1 MKDKEKINKLKKS
14 TKKEFETYK
23 EDVKE
28 LKLDV
33 FDTKP
38 FIQKLIFFVVG
49 IESFIIGFALY
60 FILKDDKKWQTG
72 YILAGSVIGLIATL
86 AEMLEN
92 LLTIIAK

>member
-86 AEMLEN
+86 AEMLEK
-92 LLTIIAK
+92 LLAIIAK

>member
-1 MKDKEKINKLKKS
+1 MKDKDKINKLKKS
-14 TKKEFETYK
+14 TKKEFKTYK

-72 YILAGSVIGLIATL
+72 YILAGSTIGLIATL
-86 AEMLEN
+86 AEMLEK
-92 LLTIIAK
+92 LLNIIPK

>member
-92 LLTIIAK
+92 LLVIIAK

>member
-49 IESFIIGFALY
+49 IESFIIGLALY

>member
-86 AEMLEN
+86 AEMLEK

>member
-1 MKDKEKINKLKKS
+1 MKDKEKINKLKKT

-86 AEMLEN
+86 AEMLEK
-92 LLTIIAK
+92 LLAIIAK

>member
-72 YILAGSVIGLIATL
+72 YILAGSVIGLIVTL